1 MVGGGMR
8 YVPEGLILLS
18 PFNNLTALRER
29 LQSFLRSSYDEFHG
43 ASAEQQHNLLLS
55 LLRKEASFK
64 VPLGVPADA

>member
-43 ASAEQQHNLLLS
+43 ASDTLLT
-55 LLRKEASFK
+55 RMRN
-64 VPLGVPADA
+64 